1 MKKILLI
8 LLLIFTSSVFAE
20 GGPDENAKGVF
31 LAFGVGPRF
40 PVGTLA
46 NTSKL
51 GYGFNAELAYT
62 NDEYLPVFLFL
73 KTGFEN
79 FPGSQD
85 FYQSSS
91 YSNYST
97 FAIPVNFGI
106 RYYFHPIINS
116 QIIVMP
122 LIELSANYGYYHTLN
137 EFKAGSGRN
146 NFTQNNS
153 KLGFSAGVGL
163 SVFMMELLASYNY
176 FESDQFLSFDLKVRF
191 PLYINI

>member
-1 MKKILLI
+1 MKKILLFF
-8 LLLIFTSSVFAE
+8 LLTISASVFAQSS
-20 GGPDENAKGVF
+20 PDQNAKGVF

-73 KTGFEN
+73 KAGIEN

-85 FYQSSS
+85 FYQSSP

-106 RYYFHPIINS
+106 RYYFHPIIQS

-122 LIELSANYGYYHTLN
+122 LIEFTANYGYYRILN
-137 EFKAGSGRN
+137 EFKAGSGKN
-146 NFTQNNS
+146 NFTQKNS

-163 SVFMMELLASYNY
+163 SVFLMELLASYNY
-176 FESDQFLSFDLKVRF
+176 FESDQFLSVDLKIRF